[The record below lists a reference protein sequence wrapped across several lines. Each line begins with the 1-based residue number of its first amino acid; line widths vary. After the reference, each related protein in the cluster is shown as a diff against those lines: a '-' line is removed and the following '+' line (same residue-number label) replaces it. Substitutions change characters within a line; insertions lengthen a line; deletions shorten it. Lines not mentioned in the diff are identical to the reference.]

1 MIWKQSEGPVFF
13 LATGLQGWIVST
25 LSTLSVLLKYINHPV
40 LFLWLLRKIET
51 NKDSF
56 FLSFQISNI
65 LFLF

>member
-40 LFLWLLRKIET
+40 IFLWLLRKIET

-56 FLSFQISNI
+56 F
-65 LFLF
+65 